1 VTVSVEIGN
10 AHGGT
15 EAEQRNVTERGRLC
29 DVRGSGGGVARSERC
44 YRKWM
49 RANGRA
55 GGESCAAWRQRSTR
69 RPRGRRTRQVGLAW
83 QRQEGKEELL
93 PCRSV

>member
-55 GGESCAAWRQRSTR
+55 GGGSRAL
-69 RPRGRRTRQVGLAW
+69 RGGNGRLGGRV
-83 QRQEGKEELL
+83 EEE
-93 PCRSV
+93 PDKWA